1 MLEKVKYD
9 ATPQPLPVGG
19 TIDVAIEV
27 AKDLKAM
34 GLENIAECV
43 EARIRLGEKKYGT
56 RLKAHNGRDAMT
68 DLFEELLDALNYSKQ
83 IQLESTNGDTYFYP
97 ELLKLV
103 IKVKASLDLKHSTK
117 VE

>member
-1 MLEKVKYD
+1 
-9 ATPQPLPVGG
+9 
-19 TIDVAIEV
+19 
-27 AKDLKAM
+27 
-34 GLENIAECV
+34 
-43 EARIRLGEKKYGT
+43 
-56 RLKAHNGRDAMT
+56 MT